1 MKLSLLITHSLLLG
15 GTAVAVEIPGIEVP
29 YASYRKRM
37 FENGF
42 IPRPGQ
48 PQCGPYPE
56 TCTGNRVGTAFWIH
70 PVSGLEVDLLLCPC
84 KHGWCLAAP
93 VLPREEE
100 AR

>member
-1 MKLSLLITHSLLLG
+1 MKRSLLIMYSVLLG
-15 GTAVAVEIPGIEVP
+15 GNAFAAEIPGIDIP

-56 TCTGNRVGTAFWIH
+56 TCMGNPLGSAFWIH
-70 PVSGLEVDLLLCPC
+70 PVAGLTVDFLL
-84 KHGWCLAAP
+84 
-93 VLPREEE
+93 
-100 AR
+100 